1 MNNFLL
7 FNILQKK
14 NPKEDGFSL
23 IELVI
28 VVAVLAILSAI
39 AIPSFRDIILKA
51 RQASA
56 ASYVDAVLKSATI
69 HLAEEGEFPT
79 SWSEVEKYAGG
90 GFVVGNAAV
99 CSMGNQPWCNGTQR
113 LVIGGQYLITF
124 YVNEYWQS
132 RANYPNDSGGSM
144 FGISA
149 GRVDHTGPTKDNY
162 SVVGCTTVSKGGK
175 MYLFPPNE
183 FYSGWPWWGDFLDKD
198 GNKLW
203 LCGNP

>member
-7 FNILQKK
+7 FNILHSKNIKK
-14 NPKEDGFSL
+14 DGFSL
-23 IELVI
+23 IELVV

-39 AIPSFRDIILKA
+39 AIPSFKSIILKS
-51 RQASA
+51 RQAAA
-56 ASYVDAVLKSATI
+56 ASYVDAVLKSASI
-69 HLAEEGEFPT
+69 HYVEEGRWPANWT
-79 SWSEVEKYAGG
+79 EVEKYSGK

-99 CSMGNQPWCNGTQR
+99 CGIGVQKWCNGTQR
-113 LVIGGQYLITF
+113 LVINGQYLVTF
-124 YVNEYWQS
+124 YTNTYALSQG
-132 RANYPNDSGGSM
+132 NYPNDPAGSM

-162 SVVGCTTVSKGGK
+162 SVVGCTTISKGGR

-183 FYSGWPWWGDFLDKD
+183 FYAGWPWWGDFLDKE

>member
-1 MNNFLL
+1 MENFFYLK
-7 FNILQKK
+7 FFSE
-14 NPKEDGFSL
+14 KESQNKGFSL

-28 VVAVLAILSAI
+28 VIAVLAVLSAI
-39 AIPSFRDIILKA
+39 AIPAFRGVILRG
-51 RQASA
+51 RQAA
-56 ASYVDAVLKSATI
+56 GASYVDAVLKSATI
-69 HLAEEGEFPT
+69 HMIEEGVWPT
-79 SWSEVEKYAGG
+79 NGSEVEKYSGK

-99 CSMGNQPWCNGTQR
+99 CGIGVQKWCNGTQR
-113 LVIGGQYLITF
+113 LVINGQYLVTF
-124 YVNEYWQS
+124 YTNTYALSQG
-132 RANYPNDSGGSM
+132 NYPNDPAGSM

-162 SVVGCTTVSKGGK
+162 SVVGCTTISKGGR

-183 FYSGWPWWGDFLDKD
+183 FYAGWPWWGDFLDKE